1 MVPYLCRTQQA
12 TGQVTLRKTGNW
24 AILRYTLWPCKLSR
38 PSEEFLDAYV
48 KQNTHKIFHPGLRP
62 ILSSGAHCLIPKP
75 GRLREGERNS
85 RKATYRGN
93 PSWQPRRQRRNAYGH
108 ASYVDAS
115 SLAGSQKNIVATIA
129 ELKVRE

>member
-1 MVPYLCRTQQA
+1 MSNKRLTRYLIQGSGPYF
-12 TGQVTLRKTGNW
+12 QV
-24 AILRYTLWPCKLSR
+24 
-38 PSEEFLDAYV
+38 
-48 KQNTHKIFHPGLRP
+48 
-62 ILSSGAHCLIPKP
+62 AHCLIPKP

-129 ELKVRE
+129 ELKGRGQRTVLGRERAGR